1 MAAGEED
8 ETERVRRPSSK
19 KTAKKPAKKTAGKP
33 AGKPAGKTVK
43 KTAGRVGGGRDDG
56 PGSGSETP
64 RTGRAVSAPR
74 AMRYAA
80 EQLKELLGRAP
91 ESVSAV
97 KPTEDGWQAEVEVLE
112 LERVPGTTSVM
123 ATYRVML
130 DKEGELVAYERT
142 RRYTRGQIDRR

>member
-1 MAAGEED
+1 MATGEED
-8 ETERVRRPSSK
+8 ETERVRRPSGK
-19 KTAKKPAKKTAGKP
+19 KTAK
-33 AGKPAGKTVK
+33 KTVK
-43 KTAGRVGGGRDDG
+43 KTARSASSVGAGHRE
-56 PGSGSETP
+56 SESDSEEP
-64 RTGRAVSAPR
+64 RTGREEPHTGRRVSAPR

-80 EQLKELLGRAP
+80 DQLKELLGRAP

-97 KPTEDGWQAEVEVLE
+97 QPTEDGWQADVEVLE

>member
-1 MAAGEED
+1 MAAGEQD
-8 ETERVRRPSSK
+8 ETARVRRPSSK
-19 KTAKKPAKKTAGKP
+19 KTAKK
-33 AGKPAGKTVK
+33 TVK
-43 KTAGRVGGGRDDG
+43 KTATRAGSVRT
-56 PGSGSETP
+56 GSGERESEAP
-64 RTGRAVSAPR
+64 RAGHRVSAPR

-97 KPTEDGWQAEVEVLE
+97 KPTEDGWQADVEVLE

>member
-1 MAAGEED
+1 MATGEED
-8 ETERVRRPSSK
+8 ETERVRRPSGK
-19 KTAKKPAKKTAGKP
+19 KTAK
-33 AGKPAGKTVK
+33 KTVK
-43 KTAGRVGGGRDDG
+43 KTAGSASSVPAGHRE
-56 PGSGSETP
+56 SESDSEEP
-64 RTGRAVSAPR
+64 RTGRRVSAPR

-80 EQLKELLGRAP
+80 DQLKELLGRAP

-97 KPTEDGWQAEVEVLE
+97 QPTEDGWQADVEVLE

-123 ATYRVML
+123 ATYRVVL

>member
-1 MAAGEED
+1 MAAGEQD

-19 KTAKKPAKKTAGKP
+19 KTAKK
-33 AGKPAGKTVK
+33 TVK
-43 KTAGRVGGGRDDG
+43 KTATRASSGRA
-56 PGSGSETP
+56 GSGESESEAP
-64 RTGRAVSAPR
+64 RAGRRVSAPR

-97 KPTEDGWQAEVEVLE
+97 KPTEDGWQADVEVLE

>member
-1 MAAGEED
+1 MAADEED
-8 ETERVRRPSSK
+8 ETGEVRRPSSK
-19 KTAKKPAKKTAGKP
+19 KTAKKTARKSSSVR
-33 AGKPAGKTVK
+33 AGS
-43 KTAGRVGGGRDDG
+43 RE
-56 PGSGSETP
+56 SESETE
-64 RTGRAVSAPR
+64 RAARRVSAPR

-80 EQLKELLGRAP
+80 EQLKELLGRSP

-97 KPTEDGWQAEVEVLE
+97 KPTEDGWQADVEVLE

-123 ATYRVML
+123 ATYRVVL

>member
-1 MAAGEED
+1 MAADEEGESGE
-8 ETERVRRPSSK
+8 VRRPSSK
-19 KTAKKPAKKTAGKP
+19 KTARKTAKKTSSVRAGSRESESESER
-33 AGKPAGKTVK
+33 
-43 KTAGRVGGGRDDG
+43 TARR
-56 PGSGSETP
+56 
-64 RTGRAVSAPR
+64 VSAPR

-91 ESVSAV
+91 ESVSSV
-97 KPTEDGWQAEVEVLE
+97 KPTEDGWQADVEVLE

-123 ATYRVML
+123 ATYRVVL

>member
-19 KTAKKPAKKTAGKP
+19 KTAKKTARK
-33 AGKPAGKTVK
+33 AVK
-43 KTAGRVGGGRDDG
+43 KTAGRAGSDRAGRRE
-56 PGSGSETP
+56 SESEP
-64 RTGRAVSAPR
+64 PPAVRRVSAPR

-91 ESVSAV
+91 ESVSSV

>member
-1 MAAGEED
+1 MAAGEQD

-19 KTAKKPAKKTAGKP
+19 KTAKK
-33 AGKPAGKTVK
+33 TVK
-43 KTAGRVGGGRDDG
+43 KTATRASSART
-56 PGSGSETP
+56 GSGERESEAP
-64 RTGRAVSAPR
+64 REGRRVSAPR

-97 KPTEDGWQAEVEVLE
+97 KPTEDGWQADVEVLE